1 MRERV
6 LTWLADHVPEKRLR
20 HILRVE
26 EMAIA
31 LAHHHHLNVNQA
43 AQAGLMHDLAK
54 FFPPAQLLSMAQ
66 SEGLVLDPVDLADP
80 RLLHAEVGAIVA
92 RDEFGVNDV
101 EVLEAIRN
109 HTVGRPGMSALSCV
123 VYLADALEP
132 GRGNTLKLQELR
144 QLSQQALAP
153 ATWRTID
160 DSLKYL
166 LNSRNLIHPRAILT
180 RNWFMQAATCPEDV
194 RKGALSLPNS

>member
-31 LAHHHHLNVNQA
+31 LAHHHHLNADQA

-54 FFPPAQLLSMAQ
+54 FFPPERLLSMAQ
-66 SEGLVLDPVDLADP
+66 AEGLVLDPVDRADP
-80 RLLHAEVGAIVA
+80 RLLHADVGAIIA
-92 RDEFGVNDV
+92 RDEFGVGDV
-101 EVLEAIRN
+101 EVLDAIRN
-109 HTVGRPGMSALSCV
+109 HTLGQPGMSALSCII
-123 VYLADALEP
+123 YLADALEP

-144 QLSQQALAP
+144 QLSQQELAT

-166 LNSRNLIHPRAILT
+166 LNSRHLIHPRTILT
-180 RNWFMQAATCPEDV
+180 RNWFMQAAAHPET
-194 RKGALSLPNS
+194 ALKPRSLQFS